1 MWRPRRES
9 ARARGWCCCLLTG
22 AGRLIEAKGEDNPV
36 NIHLW
41 TLGKS
46 EVIFVVVAVVVVVV
60 RLARWLQGVAEADR
74 MATNKS
80 TSANGKRERLGDA

>member
-9 ARARGWCCCLLTG
+9 ARARGWCCCLLTRT
-22 AGRLIEAKGEDNPV
+22 GRLVGVKGKDIPV
-36 NIHLW
+36 NIHFW
-41 TLGKS
+41 TLEKS

-60 RLARWLQGVAEADR
+60 RLARGLQGVAEADR
-74 MATNKS
+74 MAMNNS